1 MSYQLH
7 QKTPV
12 LTSMDGR
19 GAMLRTVAYHRVA
32 ADGPTSTRATLQ
44 RYDAR
49 GHRVEQWDP
58 RLSALA
64 ETDTQVMANQK
75 TCFSLSGQ
83 ALRNESVDAGW
94 RLTLYNAAK
103 QTAFRWDGRG
113 TSSRCDF
120 DEQLRPVALF
130 EIAKGQTDERCDE
143 HFVYAATGPEDA
155 RRNRCGRVLRHDDPA
170 GSLWHESFAVS
181 GQPLIETRRF
191 CTALTAP
198 DWPDAPLQTERY
210 TTRWRYN
217 ALGVVIGQ
225 TDAAGHVRTFD
236 VDIAGRCSASQ
247 LDGVAVL
254 KSCEYN
260 AFDQVYRE
268 QAGNNVLTIAR
279 YSPVNGQLLSLKAT
293 TGTGH
298 LLQDLHY
305 QYDPVGNIER
315 IQDQAQPVQW
325 FAQQRIEAVNTYRY
339 DTLYQL
345 IEATGRENAS
355 QRIGPGLPGLE
366 LFASRDDSR
375 WRNYSQTYSYDS
387 GNNLTTLKHD
397 AGTGNTVLRHMAVA
411 HYSNRSLLMG
421 DGAVDFAGGF
431 DANGNQQQLAPGQWM
446 LWDTRNQLHQVTQV
460 VREAPDGQD
469 DDVETY
475 IYDSEGQRVR
485 KVRRAK
491 TGGGEQISQVLYLPG
506 LEIRTQYSDEELHVV
521 TTQAGRS
528 PVRVLHWAGIH
539 QDQWRYSLNDH
550 LGSSTLELN
559 ETGELISQESFYP
572 FGGTS
577 WWAARSMVH
586 AQYKTARYSGKE
598 RDATGL
604 YYYGMRY
611 YAPWLQRWISTDPAG
626 EIDGLNI
633 YAMLNNNPITYRD
646 LKGLVKDKAVP
657 NVIHHF
663 WQGDLKNLEQHHSNL
678 RKISQ
683 TNSTY
688 KVELHVLPNPD
699 QEAHLAALQS
709 SLGSGVKVSNIKDEK
724 WFKQFQKKERYQQF
738 EASRNGERSHLASG
752 SDIIKTELTY
762 KLGGVFN
769 DVDNVP
775 IAPLPSTLQHK
786 ENTLMTA
793 GPTQFN
799 RWGGEKG
806 IHSSTFATY
815 KKNPILKEMNKESF
829 KKFKAMQ
836 HIIYRRNEQTA
847 NPDDHFKM
855 ISETAGSL
863 HFSRELKRL
872 DTGFNTALE
881 KLMLTS
887 NKYDEGNIIFDKY
900 FKPTTT
906 TGAGAFDEDQMIALL
921 NAMSAPGHVMI

>member
-19 GAMLRTVAYHRVA
+19 GAGLRTVAYHRVA
-32 ADGPTSTRATLQ
+32 ADEPASTRATLQ

-64 ETDTQVMANQK
+64 ETDTNVMANQK

-83 ALRNESVDAGW
+83 ALRNESVDAG
-94 RLTLYNAAK
+94 RRVTLYNAAK
-103 QTAFRWDGRG
+103 QTVFRWDGRG
-113 TSSRCDF
+113 TRSRCDF

-170 GSLWHESFAVS
+170 GSLWHEAFAVS

-191 CTALTAP
+191 CTALTPP
-198 DWPDAPLQTERY
+198 DWPDAPLQTESY
-210 TTRWRYN
+210 ITRWKYD
-217 ALGVVIGQ
+217 ALGALIAQ
-225 TDAAGHVRTFD
+225 TDAANHVRTFD
-236 VDIAGRCSASQ
+236 VDIAGRPYASQ
-247 LDGVAVL
+247 LDDVVLL
-254 KSCEYN
+254 KSCEYS
-260 AFDQVYRE
+260 ALDQVQIERT
-268 QAGNNVLTIAR
+268 GNNVLTLAS
-279 YSPVNGQLLSLKAT
+279 YSPANGRLLRLKST
-293 TGTGH
+293 TQTDH

-315 IQDQAQPVQW
+315 IEDLAQPVQW
-325 FAQQRIEAVNTYRY
+325 FAQQRIEAINTYRY

-366 LFASRDDSR
+366 LFGSQDDSR

-397 AGTGNTVLRHMAVA
+397 AGAGNTVLRHMAVA
-411 HYSNRSLLMG
+411 EYSNRSLLMG

-469 DDVETY
+469 DDVEIY

-506 LEIRTQYSDEELHVV
+506 LEVRTQTTSEELHVV
-521 TTQAGRS
+521 TAQAGRNH
-528 PVRVLHWAGIH
+528 VRVLHWAGIGE
-539 QDQWRYSLNDH
+539 DQWRYSLNDH

-572 FGGTS
+572 YGGTS
-577 WWAARSMVH
+577 WWAARSRVH
-586 AQYKTARYSGKE
+586 AQYKTVRYSGKE

-626 EIDGLNI
+626 DIDGLNLFR
-633 YAMLNNNPITYRD
+633 MVQNNPVTLIDLEGLAPKKMSDKKQQFVNAASAKLADLLSDSGQDTDTHKNIIRD
-646 LKGLVKDKAVP
+646 LMKSEHPAIKIKRFDTLWPLVLSEAKSSLKTAAKPEAPSTSINRSIELGRGGDAVSYDQGNGYIIKEFHKPITDFTEQKREVDIFNRLYGVDSASILSNTMIKMKKLQGEAISEMGVGSFSNSDATALIDTLKAMHDK
-657 NVIHHF
+657 NIYH
-663 WQGDLKNLEQHHSNL
+663 GDLH
-678 RKISQ
+678 
-683 TNSTY
+683 Y
-688 KVELHVLPNPD
+688 
-699 QEAHLAALQS
+699 
-709 SLGSGVKVSNIKDEK
+709 SNILFDKD
-724 WFKQFQKKERYQQF
+724 
-738 EASRNGERSHLASG
+738 SRTFSIIDFGTSRLE
-752 SDIIKTELTY
+752 SDPQ
-762 KLGGVFN
+762 V
-769 DVDNVP
+769 
-775 IAPLPSTLQHK
+775 LQ
-786 ENTLMTA
+786 E
-793 GPTQFN
+793 
-799 RWGGEKG
+799 
-806 IHSSTFATY
+806 
-815 KKNPILKEMNKESF
+815 EME
-829 KKFKAMQ
+829 
-836 HIIYRRNEQTA
+836 
-847 NPDDHFKM
+847 DFKM
-855 ISETAGSL
+855 NFIYMWPGYTRRPAPSIQGNNG
-863 HFSRELKRL
+863 RL
-872 DTGFNTALE
+872 
-881 KLMLTS
+881 
-887 NKYDEGNIIFDKY
+887 YI
-900 FKPTTT
+900 
-906 TGAGAFDEDQMIALL
+906 
-921 NAMSAPGHVMI
+921 